1 MIDSYNPSI
10 PELKIKL
17 NFSEP
22 NKISNGIEEDILE
35 AVIIKDIY
43 IQIENLK
50 VNIDSQTSTNK

>member
-17 NFSEP
+17 NFSESY
-22 NKISNGIEEDILE
+22 KISNGTEEDILE